1 MIVKEDKVLMIR
13 GSAEDVL
20 FDLITICFA
29 IHKKMGIP
37 KEVLVETIAKG
48 LLAMN
53 DEVLVHEFDFS
64 KGSEGF
70 KFPKDFPSE
79 EFFKS
84 QGCKNEDEYWEKMK
98 DRIINKDHKD
108 PKEVE
113 MIINLLKKKFP
124 FPNTTKKE
132 STTEDAENQFK
143 SMFGDLLNE

>member
-1 MIVKEDKVLMIR
+1 MIVKEDKVLMIK
-13 GSAEDVL
+13 GSTEDVI

-48 LLAMN
+48 LLKMN

-70 KFPKDFPSE
+70 EFPKDFPSE
-79 EFFKS
+79 EFFKFC
-84 QGCKNEDEYWEKMK
+84 GCKNEDEYWEKIK
-98 DRIINKDHKD
+98 DELINKQHKD
-108 PKEVE
+108 PKETE

-132 STTEDAENQFK
+132 TTTEDAKNQFK